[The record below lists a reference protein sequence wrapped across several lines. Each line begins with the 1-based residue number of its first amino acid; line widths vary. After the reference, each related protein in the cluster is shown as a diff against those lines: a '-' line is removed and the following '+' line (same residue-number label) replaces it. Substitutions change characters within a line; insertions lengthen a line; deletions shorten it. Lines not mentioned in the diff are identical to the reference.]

1 MLIIELLKEQT
12 IGTTGSSSGPVSTIG
27 TVSNV
32 PSDRPASSTS
42 PTQSK
47 PTDPNLQKLAA
58 TLKQNDIVDNEK
70 DVNDF
75 LGAYQAQST
84 GKTLNPNQQTAMS
97 RLAGALL
104 KNKNLATNLDLQLKA
119 TGEQKPGTPPPTQK
133 APGGI

>member
-32 PSDRPASSTS
+32 PSDKPAAATS

-84 GKTLNPNQQTAMS
+84 GKTLDPNQQTAMS

-119 TGEQKPGTPPPTQK
+119 TGAQKPGTPPPTQK